1 MTHEI
6 LVMSTNLILA
16 MASVEGGT
24 PFEFTRD
31 DVALTAIEVEP
42 TQEAE

>member
-31 DVALTAIEVEP
+31 DVAEIGYVLLIH
-42 TQEAE
+42 EAE